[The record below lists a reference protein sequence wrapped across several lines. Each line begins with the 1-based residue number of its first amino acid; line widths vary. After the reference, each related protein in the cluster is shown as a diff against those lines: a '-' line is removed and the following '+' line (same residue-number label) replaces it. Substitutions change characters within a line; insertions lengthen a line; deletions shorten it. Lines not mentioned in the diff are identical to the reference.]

1 MAKEKK
7 KINLSTLFL
16 FIGGLLLLIKFI
28 IDGGIPSPSSNIFE
42 FLIGLFIALV
52 IIAFYFIFLFGVK
65 NYSLTIRAFAPSVLI
80 LILFGGYGINFIET
94 TVTGIFAIIAK
105 LSFLLMILTGFVF
118 LFIKNKIIGYV
129 FFISSIVYGTLIFAS
144 SITVAIYDA
153 VNSSAFAYMNF
164 IIAMVLVAAVV
175 LLGLGI
181 YFIVRNKKVLDI

>member
-7 KINLSTLFL
+7 KINLSILFL

-42 FLIGLFIALV
+42 VLIGLFIALV

-80 LILFGGYGINFIET
+80 LILFGGYGINFIEP

-129 FFISSIVYGTLIFAS
+129 FFISSIVYGTLI
-144 SITVAIYDA
+144 YDA

>member
-52 IIAFYFIFLFGVK
+52 IIAFYFIFLFGFK

-80 LILFGGYGINFIET
+80 LILFGGYGINFIEP

-105 LSFLLMILTGFVF
+105 LSFL
-118 LFIKNKIIGYV
+118 
-129 FFISSIVYGTLIFAS
+129 
-144 SITVAIYDA
+144 
-153 VNSSAFAYMNF
+153 
-164 IIAMVLVAAVV
+164 
-175 LLGLGI
+175 
-181 YFIVRNKKVLDI
+181 

>member
-1 MAKEKK
+1 
-7 KINLSTLFL
+7 
-16 FIGGLLLLIKFI
+16 
-28 IDGGIPSPSSNIFE
+28 
-42 FLIGLFIALV
+42 
-52 IIAFYFIFLFGVK
+52 
-65 NYSLTIRAFAPSVLI
+65 
-80 LILFGGYGINFIET
+80 
-94 TVTGIFAIIAK
+94 
-105 LSFLLMILTGFVF
+105 MILTGFVF

-175 LLGLGI
+175 ILRLGI